1 MSNPVKAIRIRK
13 ISLAVIFFILLFSL
27 AFAQQEQATST
38 EPKQVVSQILL
49 DKIDW
54 VINDIVRC
62 IEELRRTDNQW
73 EKRYLIEQI
82 EDIFYREVEF
92 PMLYQQV
99 KNEYKMD
106 VVPIGS
112 EADITYGTDA
122 NPLAPKYAEAFAL
135 VGIAKGYEGY
145 SAAATDY
152 ILRAQNIYKDV
163 LSLKVKIDSFED
175 YKTLSTW
182 MADSRSRWGGTQAV
196 RLTFYGKNVAQ
207 DVVDS
212 LHAENVKFQT
222 SMEINEYYLY
232 VAKRDFLKG
241 IRTRIITDDP
251 LKKDRENKF
260 YVYLPPGKYKLV
272 TNVGSEYGIDI
283 EVKNDPN
290 RNQFVIET
298 IQNGIAVYPMPA
310 IRDAEKLLKEQKKEG
325 VPEQIEAP
333 AGGEGGS
340 TGGGS

>member
-1 MSNPVKAIRIRK
+1 MSNLVKARIK
-13 ISLAVIFFILLFSL
+13 SFVAVTIILFSFASLAL
-27 AFAQQEQATST
+27 AQTVEATVG
-38 EPKQVVSQILL
+38 EPKQTVSQILL

-62 IEELRRTDNQW
+62 VEELRRTDNQW
-73 EKRYLIEQI
+73 EKRYLVEQV

-99 KNEYKMD
+99 KSGYRMD
-106 VVPIGS
+106 VVPMGS

-175 YKTLSTW
+175 YKTLNQW

-196 RLTFYGKNVAQ
+196 RLTFSGKNVAQ
-207 DVVDS
+207 DVIDGLNVG
-212 LHAENVKFQT
+212 NVKFQT
-222 SMEINEYYLY
+222 GAAIDEYYLY

-241 IRTRIITDDP
+241 IRTRIATDDP
-251 LKKDRENKF
+251 MKKDRENKF

-272 TNVGSEYGIDI
+272 TDVGGEYGIDI
-283 EVKNDPN
+283 EVRNDPN
-290 RNQFVIET
+290 RNQFIIET

-310 IRDAEKLLKEQKKEG
+310 MRDAGKLLQEKKE
-325 VPEQIEAP
+325 VTPEQP
-333 AGGEGGS
+333 GTPGGDKGDS